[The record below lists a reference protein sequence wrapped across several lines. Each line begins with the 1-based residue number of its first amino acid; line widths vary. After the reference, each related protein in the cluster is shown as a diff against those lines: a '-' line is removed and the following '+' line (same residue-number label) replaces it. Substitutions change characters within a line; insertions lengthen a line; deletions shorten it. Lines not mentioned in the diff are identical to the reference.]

1 MSNRLLAV
9 ALVSVVLLGTLGAA
23 APAAA
28 GDGSVRFLS
37 AGPVRLG
44 EGHTAHMRLFVP
56 SVQRSIPVHF
66 IGDGGV
72 VLKSLE
78 VKPPRG
84 GAGGGAFF
92 EVIFE
97 ASFFLPETPA
107 QPGVGTM
114 SITDGTSNTI
124 VFEGQSNGIIAIL
137 IGLRQGRGMGT
148 MQMVDGLGQT
158 VGILPYVEQDNLFR

>member
-1 MSNRLLAV
+1 MSNRLWVV
-9 ALVSVVLLGTLGAA
+9 ALVSVMLLGTLGAVV
-23 APAAA
+23 PATA

-44 EGHTAHMRLFVP
+44 DGHTAHMRLFVP

-72 VLKSLE
+72 VVKSLE

-92 EVIFE
+92 E
-97 ASFFLPETPA
+97 ASFFLPENPA

-158 VGILPYVEQDNLFR
+158 VGILPYIEQDNLFR